1 MTCHLVRVLFIGKE
15 VLISELDGAEQI
27 PIQGQ
32 VARVCDNEKIGI
44 NVTNRGRHTMVI
56 EKSGQPIACLS
67 VWATV
72 RIEEGQQ

>member
-1 MTCHLVRVLFIGKE
+1 M
-15 VLISELDGAEQI
+15 DGAEQI

-56 EKSGQPIACLS
+56 KKSGQPIACLS
-67 VWATV
+67 AWATV
-72 RIEEGQQ
+72 RIKEGQQ

>member
-1 MTCHLVRVLFIGKE
+1 MKLHLARVVFTGKE

-27 PIQGQ
+27 PIQSQ
-32 VARVCDNEKIGI
+32 VARVCDNEKI

-72 RIEEGQQ
+72 RIDEGQP